1 MISYFNTIINIIII
15 TDPTFSSVNKF
26 FVRIFFLSRHYNISF
41 LGWPILTMHPAK
53 TIQKRRQTTQ
63 NKPRQAKK
71 RPKMSQ
77 SNQTQ
82 AKTSQ
87 KETKNLPERPK
98 TSQKETLNKPK
109 RPKSNQSNQKRTKR
123 RPKMS
128 QKKSYTKL
136 LNEPKRAKKDLKQA

>member
-41 LGWPILTMHPAK
+41 LGWPILTMHSAK

-77 SNQTQ
+77 NNQTQ
-82 AKTSQ
+82 AKTS
-87 KETKNLPERPK
+87 
-98 TSQKETLNKPK
+98 
-109 RPKSNQSNQKRTKR
+109 
-123 RPKMS
+123 
-128 QKKSYTKL
+128 
-136 LNEPKRAKKDLKQA
+136 